1 MFESLKNLLLYA
13 GFNKKQFML
22 ARESFDFANRLML
35 MQVTMLLS
43 VCLTLVFVISCF
55 QPDGTLMKENSMSYI
70 ISSGIM
76 ITYYLVARYLGDK
89 YKKLIL
95 PLSYV
100 FMTIAYAYGFILGLA
115 HHDIPAVSIVVL
127 VTALPMLFYDFPLR
141 SSTFAV
147 LVSVVFLVLAKDI
160 KSPEAYNSDIADLL
174 PFAVIA
180 LFLNIFIMQVK
191 GNAILHSVEASE
203 KNEYIEKINEQLVR
217 QNSDLANAL
226 QTEKQHVRII
236 QGLGN
241 LFDTIYYIDIINDS
255 YEEFVAD
262 EAVHNVIGKSGRA
275 SEALAIVG
283 KTFSVDE
290 DKTSFRAFNDFS
302 TLQERL
308 KGEGSISQ
316 EFTSRFENWNRASLI
331 PIGWDSEGNVTE
343 VLYAVRN
350 IQSEKKNQFEQENMR
365 KIQDSINSGLWS
377 VEFGT
382 QGNYS
387 CYWSETY
394 RRMLGFKT
402 EAEFPNTMEA
412 WYTRLHPEDREH
424 VLDLFWSAV
433 KDPATIYDVEY
444 RIRLKDETYCW
455 FHAAGR
461 VTRRSDGSALSII
474 GVFINIDENKKMA
487 QRLQQ
492 QQDTLRDAFEAA
504 KQANIAKTNFLN
516 NMSHDIRTPMNAIIG
531 FTNLA
536 KSHVDEKEQ
545 VQGFLEKISTS
556 SEHLLELINDV
567 LDMSRIESGKVVIEE
582 KETSILEMTESLKQI
597 VLQFVKSKSLEFVVD
612 VSKVDDDA
620 VLCDRL
626 RLNQILI
633 NLLSNAAKFTPAGGR
648 ILLQVTQKAK
658 TENGTA
664 PFEFV
669 VQDNG
674 IGIAKEFIG
683 KIFEPFEREKSST
696 VSGIQGTGL
705 GLAITKNLVNLMHGT
720 IAVESEVGRGTT
732 FTLAFNF
739 RVSEKQQP
747 IAKVEVEENFDFKG
761 KHVLLVED
769 NELNAEIAKFV
780 LEEAGFVIDMANDG
794 SVAVE
799 KIRNAELG
807 QYDLILMDIQM
818 PIMDGYEATRQIRAL
833 RRSGISS
840 LPIIAVTA
848 NAFEEDKLKA
858 IEAGMD
864 GHVAKPIE
872 VPKLLEV
879 LKTVLQ

>member
-1 MFESLKNLLLYA
+1 MFESLKNLLFYA

-22 ARESFDFANRLML
+22 ARESFDLANRLML
-35 MQVTMLLS
+35 MRVTMLLS
-43 VCLTLVFVISCF
+43 LCLALVFVISCF
-55 QPDGTLMKENSMSYI
+55 QPNGTLMKENSISYI

-76 ITYYLVARYLGDK
+76 IMYYLVVRYFGDK

-100 FMTIAYAYGFILGLA
+100 FMAIAYAYGFILGLA
-115 HHDIPAVSIVVL
+115 HDDIPAVSIVVL

-147 LVSVVFLVLAKDI
+147 LVSVVFLVLAKDV
-160 KSPEAYNSDIADLL
+160 KTLDAYNSDIADLL

-191 GNAILHSVEASE
+191 GNAILHSVEVSE
-203 KNEYIEKINEQLVR
+203 KNVYIEKINEQLIR

-241 LFDTIYYIDIINDS
+241 LFDTIYYIDIVNDR
-255 YEEFVAD
+255 YEEYVAD
-262 EAVHNVIGKSGRA
+262 EAVHAVIGKSGKA
-275 SEALAIVG
+275 SEALNIVSE
-283 KTFSVDE
+283 TLSVGE
-290 DKTSFRAFNDFS
+290 DKSAFRIFNDFS
-302 TLQERL
+302 TLQNRL
-308 KGEGSISQ
+308 KGEDSISQ
-316 EFTSRFENWNRASLI
+316 EFTSRFENWNRASII
-331 PIGWDSEGNVTE
+331 PIGRDSEGNVTE
-343 VLYAVRN
+343 ALYAVRN

-377 VEFGT
+377 VEFDT

-412 WYTRLHPEDREH
+412 WYTRLHPEDRER

-444 RIRLKDETYCW
+444 RILLKDETYCW

-461 VTRRSDGSALSII
+461 VTRRADGSALSII
-474 GVFINIDENKKMA
+474 GVFINIDENKKMS

-504 KQANIAKTNFLN
+504 KQANVAKTNFLN

-536 KSHVDEKEQ
+536 KSHIEEKEQ
-545 VQGFLEKISTS
+545 VKGFLEKISTS

-582 KETSILEMTESLKQI
+582 KETSISEITESLKQL
-597 VLQFVKSKSLEFVVD
+597 VQQFIKSKSLEFVVD
-612 VSKVDDDA
+612 TSKVKEDSI
-620 VLCDRL
+620 LCDKL

-633 NLLSNAAKFTPAGGR
+633 NLLSNAVKFTPAGGR
-648 ILLQVTQKAK
+648 IVLQIVQKAK
-658 TENGTA
+658 SENGTA
-664 PFEFV
+664 PFEFA

-674 IGIAKEFIG
+674 IGIAKEFVG

-720 IAVESEVGRGTT
+720 IAVESEEGHGTT

-739 RVSEKQQP
+739 KISEKIQEKTETEK
-747 IAKVEVEENFDFKG
+747 KVDFDFKG
-761 KHVLLVED
+761 KRVLLVED
-769 NELNAEIAKFV
+769 NALNAEIATAV
-780 LEEAGFVIDMANDG
+780 LEEAGFVIDSANDG

-799 KIRNAELG
+799 KIQNAELG
-807 QYDLILMDIQM
+807 QYDLILMDVQM
-818 PIMDGYEATRQIRAL
+818 PIMDGYEATKRIRAL

-872 VPKLLEV
+872 VPKLLDV
-879 LKTVLQ
+879 LRNVLS